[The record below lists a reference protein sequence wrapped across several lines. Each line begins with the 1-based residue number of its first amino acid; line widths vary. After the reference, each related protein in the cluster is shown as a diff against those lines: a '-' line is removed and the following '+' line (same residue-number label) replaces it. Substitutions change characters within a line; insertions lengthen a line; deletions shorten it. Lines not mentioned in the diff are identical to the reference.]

1 MPRDRFDD
9 DDFEQFDDAA
19 STSNILSSES
29 ALESKNEPLEIV
41 RTSKKYLKNNTPR
54 QLWTNL
60 SEDELRMKT
69 RSRAIYFLSRR
80 EYGRVELRQKLIYS
94 LRNTPISADMIDE
107 ALDFLEKN
115 NWQSDARFAAQKTK
129 IKSERYGMARV
140 KYELSRTGV
149 SAALIDEQVAQ
160 LAHTEQSRAREVR
173 RRTLGTPPA
182 DAKDKDKQNRVT
194 ASRGPSF
201 EVIKKVIAGVDDEF
215 DNEFFS

>member
-9 DDFEQFDDAA
+9 DGFEQFDDV
-19 STSNILSSES
+19 ES
-29 ALESKNEPLEIV
+29 ASSAAACKPASAADSEPLEIV
-41 RTSKKYLKNNTPR
+41 RTSKKYTRNTAPR
-54 QLWTNL
+54 QIWGNL

-94 LRNTPISADMIDE
+94 LRNTPISAEMIDE

-140 KYELSRTGV
+140 KYELSQSGV

-160 LAHTEQSRAREVR
+160 LAHTEQSRAREVWR
-173 RRTLGTPPA
+173 RKFGTPPA
-182 DAKDKDKQNRVT
+182 DVKEKAKQIRFM
-194 ASRGPSF
+194 ASRGFSF
-201 EVIKKVIAGVDDEF
+201 DVIKKVIAGVDDEF
-215 DNEFFS
+215 DSEFIT